1 MTTFRLYAYPLV
13 SYGESSYSVELGLGG
28 VHPIPPR
35 TVEAKNV
42 AALVPLMDAYEA
54 DAKASGLP
62 LKLACMLANYRD
74 RKPAGFDR
82 ATHGRGSP
90 LVRFVN
96 TDKCPEEAFEPVR
109 PASVPTLAQVAAAS
123 QAHSKPVAD
132 QAGLADTPLFGT
144 KSLL

>member
-1 MTTFRLYAYPLV
+1 MTKFRFHAYALV
-13 SYGESSYSVELGLGG
+13 SYGESTYSVELGMSG
-28 VHPIPPR
+28 VAPIPPR

-54 DAKASGLP
+54 EAKASGKP
-62 LKLACMLANYRD
+62 LQLTCNLLNHRD

-96 TDKCPEEAFEPVR
+96 VDACPEKAFEPQR
-109 PASVPTLAQVAAAS
+109 APASRTMSA
-123 QAHSKPVAD
+123 
-132 QAGLADTPLFGT
+132 
-144 KSLL
+144 